1 MDFNRII
8 NLSTDIGTLMLENG
22 AETYRV
28 EETMSRICLAY
39 GIHKVDVFVIPT
51 NIIITIKIGD
61 DAISRTKRVTSRT
74 INLDKISKL
83 NNLSRDIAFNNVSI
97 EDAEIALNKI
107 ASEKEYSLKVKIL
120 GFLITASSFTLL
132 FGGNIKDALASGFI
146 GIILCLLSYFL
157 NILKTNNFFINIL
170 SGALASLLAF
180 FSIKLNLANNL
191 NEIIIGS
198 LMPLVPGLA
207 ITNSLRDIIAGD
219 LVSGSAKFIEAFLIA
234 VGIAIGSSGILS
246 ILINQYGGMSI
257 WI

>member
-39 GIHKVDVFVIPT
+39 GINKVDVFVIPT
-51 NIIITIKIGD
+51 NIIITIKIDD
-61 DAISRTKRVTSRT
+61 DAISRTKRVKNRT

-97 EDAEIALNKI
+97 EDAEITLNKI
-107 ASEKEYSLKVKIL
+107 ASENEYSLKIKML

-132 FGGNIKDALASGFI
+132 FGGNIKDAISSGFI

-157 NILKTNNFFINIL
+157 NILRTNNFFINIL
-170 SGALASLLAF
+170 SGALASLLAL

-219 LVSGSAKFIEAFLIA
+219 LVAGSAKFIEAFLIA

-246 ILINQYGGMSI
+246 ILIN
-257 WI
+257 